1 MSDESKEPFQE
12 SNLDSAEY
20 RERLMRKLN
29 CLIAVLEVAHAKV
42 KKSLSGPKPD
52 VTRLRKIQ
60 TNLTSTLDDSDAS
73 GSDAGVDA
81 LPGPACSEGERLCAD
96 AAVVECIAG
105 ELVEVLTCGADEE
118 CWAGAWNTAR
128 ACPPSCPRI
137 CRGSSTRRPAAR
149 GDAAAVAPRHYRVE
163 RGTR

>member
-60 TNLTSTLDDSDAS
+60 TNLTSTLEVCRRARR
-73 GSDAGVDA
+73 ALEQREA
-81 LPGPACSEGERLCAD
+81 LPEDLPQNLTGI
-96 AAVVECIAG
+96 VEQA
-105 ELVEVLTCGADEE
+105 T
-118 CWAGAWNTAR
+118 
-128 ACPPSCPRI
+128 
-137 CRGSSTRRPAAR
+137 GSTTRRLRRRPKALPRGAR
-149 GDAAAVAPRHYRVE
+149 YEMRDAEEHARFTMMGQISKNEIQTCDFEKLGR
-163 RGTR
+163 RLQG

>member
-60 TNLTSTLDDSDAS
+60 TNLTSTLEVCRRARRALEHRESLPADLPENLS
-73 GSDAGVDA
+73 GMVDQATGRATRRNRRRPKA
-81 LPGPACSEGERLCAD
+81 LPRGARHEMKDAEEHARFTMMGQITKGEIQSCDFEKLGRRLQ
-96 AAVVECIAG
+96 
-105 ELVEVLTCGADEE
+105 
-118 CWAGAWNTAR
+118 
-128 ACPPSCPRI
+128 S
-137 CRGSSTRRPAAR
+137 
-149 GDAAAVAPRHYRVE
+149 
-163 RGTR
+163 

>member
-60 TNLTSTLDDSDAS
+60 TNLTSTLEVCRRARRALEHRESLPADLPQNLS
-73 GSDAGVDA
+73 GIVEQATGQKRRTRRRPKA
-81 LPGPACSEGERLCAD
+81 LPRGARHEMKDAEEHARFTMMGQITKAEIQACDFEKLGRKLQS
-96 AAVVECIAG
+96 
-105 ELVEVLTCGADEE
+105 
-118 CWAGAWNTAR
+118 
-128 ACPPSCPRI
+128 
-137 CRGSSTRRPAAR
+137 
-149 GDAAAVAPRHYRVE
+149 
-163 RGTR
+163 

>member
-1 MSDESKEPFQE
+1 MSDETKEPFQE

-60 TNLTSTLDDSDAS
+60 TNLTSTLEVCRRARR
-73 GSDAGVDA
+73 ALEQREA
-81 LPGPACSEGERLCAD
+81 LPEGLPENLSEMVREA
-96 AAVVECIAG
+96 
-105 ELVEVLTCGADEE
+105 
-118 CWAGAWNTAR
+118 TAKAPKTNR
-128 ACPPSCPRI
+128 
-137 CRGSSTRRPAAR
+137 RRPKALPLGSRFEMKNSEEHAR
-149 GDAAAVAPRHYRVE
+149 FTMMGQISKAEIQACDFESLGRRLQS
-163 RGTR
+163 